1 MPGTRKDVSV
11 LFTEYGHKERAGKD
25 QMTEQQQRFVE
36 HYARTANATEAAR
49 LAGYSERSARSIG
62 NRLLTKAN
70 IREAIANLNDASS
83 RKRVA
88 DAEEIKAFWT
98 EILRNKAEKTADRLK
113 ASEYL
118 SKASGMFIT
127 AVTQKIP
134 ESANRDDVIIYLP
147 ALETDDE
154 DK

>member
-1 MPGTRKDVSV
+1 
-11 LFTEYGHKERAGKD
+11 
-25 QMTEQQQRFVE
+25 MTEQQQRFVE

-62 NRLLTKAN
+62 ARLLTKADIQN
-70 IREAIANLNDASS
+70 ALADLNDASS
-83 RKRVA
+83 RERIA

-98 EILRNKAEKTADRLK
+98 EILRDRTEKTADRLK

-127 AVTQKIP
+127 AITQQIP
-134 ESANRDDVIIYLP
+134 ENSVRDDVIIYLP
-147 ALETDDE
+147 ALETDDDE
-154 DK
+154 